1 MDIVPLK
8 CCSTC
13 KQEKPATLFF
23 HKSSSHDHL
32 TSQCKQCILQ
42 HQREQRGR
50 LPIPPEGLKRCRTCK
65 EVKPATPEFFHRG
78 PSGKD
83 GLRGTCKACRI
94 QTSKEEYRKY
104 ALHRT
109 EEQKERRRQYREQY
123 RETHKE
129 RIQQRGRDFSRQY
142 YWEHKQNRQQYYQ
155 DHREHYQEYHRHHR
169 KTHSEELKAYH
180 EAHRQHINTRSH
192 LWRQS
197 HQAQVQEYRKTH
209 REQDRAYV
217 HKRRAHKMSQ
227 GGSYTTQDIERK
239 FRAQKKKCYYCHKPL
254 SHYHI
259 EHVVPLSRGGS
270 NAPDNVVLACPSC
283 NNSKHA
289 RLPHEWPK
297 GGRLL

>member
-155 DHREHYQEYHRHHR
+155 E
-169 KTHSEELKAYH
+169 
-180 EAHRQHINTRSH
+180 
-192 LWRQS
+192 
-197 HQAQVQEYRKTH
+197 H

>member
-42 HQREQRGR
+42 HQREQRGL

-123 RETHKE
+123 RKRTKNGFNREVGTLVGNTTGNIS
-129 RIQQRGRDFSRQY
+129 RIG
-142 YWEHKQNRQQYYQ
+142 NNTI
-155 DHREHYQEYHRHHR
+155 
-169 KTHSEELKAYH
+169 KTIVST
-180 EAHRQHINTRSH
+180 TRSTI
-192 LWRQS
+192 
-197 HQAQVQEYRKTH
+197 VT
-209 REQDRAYV
+209 
-217 HKRRAHKMSQ
+217 
-227 GGSYTTQDIERK
+227 IE
-239 FRAQKKKCYYCHKPL
+239 KPTL
-254 SHYHI
+254 
-259 EHVVPLSRGGS
+259 R
-270 NAPDNVVLACPSC
+270 N
-283 NNSKHA
+283 
-289 RLPHEWPK
+289 
-297 GGRLL
+297 